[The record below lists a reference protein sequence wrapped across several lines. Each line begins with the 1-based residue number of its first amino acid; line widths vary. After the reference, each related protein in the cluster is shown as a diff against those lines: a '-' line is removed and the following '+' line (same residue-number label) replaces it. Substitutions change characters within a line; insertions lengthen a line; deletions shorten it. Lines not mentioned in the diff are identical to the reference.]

1 MHALSVARDIVAER
15 HRPDGY
21 NVGINVG
28 EAAGQTVFHLHV
40 HLIPRYTGDITDPR
54 GGVGHD
60 IPSKGNYLLAA
71 EPGTEVAPDEPRRRA
86 LVSGGEDDPLLPHL
100 LANIDESDSLDMAVA
115 FVLPSGVRRIEPR
128 LRDMLAR
135 GGSVRLLTGDY
146 MDVTDPDALLRLL
159 DLEGRFE
166 LRVFEARGTSFHP
179 KAYIFRRHGG
189 EGIAYVGSSNLTE
202 PALIGGVEW
211 NYKVV
216 SSEGGDGF
224 ADVAASFEELFRY
237 PSTRPV
243 DAEWIAE
250 YRRRRRNRIV
260 SLPPAEVEDEEP
272 EVPPAPHE
280 VQTEAL
286 AALEATRREG
296 NSAGLVVLA
305 TGLGKTWLSAFDS
318 DRPEFKRVLFV
329 AHRDEILAQAMQTFR
344 RVRPQAA
351 LGRYTGKEKS
361 PEAEVVFASTQTL
374 GLRELADLAADDVEA
389 SAVGAH
395 EEGLRVALGHGVG
408 LDEGQRPALFRFF
421 AHSWCG
427 GGATRRTRWAAS
439 PRWRS

>member
-1 MHALSVARDIVAER
+1 MSDQPCPFCDPRPAERIFYEDELTRVLWDGFPVSPGHALVVPRRHVATWFDATAEEQAALIHVLSVARDIVAEH

-28 EAAGQTVFHLHV
+28 EAAGQTVFHLHI
-40 HLIPRYTGDITDPR
+40 HLIPRYSGDVADPR
-54 GGVGHD
+54 GGVRHV

-71 EPGTEVAPDEPRRRA
+71 EPGTKGTSGEPRRRA

-100 LANIDESDSLDMAVA
+100 LANIDESESLDMAVA

-128 LRDMLAR
+128 LRDLLSR
-135 GGSVRLLTGDY
+135 RGSVRLLTGDY

-166 LRVFEARGTSFHP
+166 LRVFETRGTSFHP
-179 KAYIFRRHGG
+179 KAYIFRRRAG
-189 EGIAYVGSSNLTE
+189 EDIAYVGSSNLTE
-202 PALIGGVEW
+202 SALTSGVEW
-211 NYKVV
+211 NYRVV

-224 ADVAASFEELFRY
+224 ADVVASFEDLFRH

-243 DAEWIAE
+243 DVEWIAE
-250 YRRRRRNRIV
+250 YRRRRRKRVV
-260 SLPPAEVEDEEP
+260 SLPPTEVEEEEP
-272 EVPPAPHE
+272 EAPPTPHE
-280 VQTEAL
+280 VQAEAL

-329 AHRDEILAQAMQTFR
+329 AHREEILAQAMQTFR
-344 RVRPQAA
+344 RVRPQAV
-351 LGRYTGKEKS
+351 LGRYTGKEKN
-361 PEAEVVFASTQTL
+361 P
-374 GLRELADLAADDVEA
+374 AA
-389 SAVGAH
+389 
-395 EEGLRVALGHGVG
+395 
-408 LDEGQRPALFRFF
+408 
-421 AHSWCG
+421 
-427 GGATRRTRWAAS
+427 
-439 PRWRS
+439 